1 MDIHKNDGEMNFGN
15 DLGRGLT
22 TVRQKT
28 EPVLRREK
36 MTSTTVPH
44 HLTRKASGT
53 QSSRKSLSGKQPR
66 KSRSFTS
73 TRPVLIPDRRRTI
86 SNLETKTDISGSSGR
101 FGLEQIGDGEAVNLP
116 KRPSLKNGNPTRS
129 IATKP
134 RPFTSSSSA
143 SSMSDNSDYSSFRKV
158 STTTSYPQKRTLRRT
173 SSNETDTQSI
183 GSNSSVTH
191 PLHVKLA
198 ENGPKT
204 NGELS
209 RTSYEAWA
217 APTEHEMGR
226 ISISGSSPETRQHL
240 IEKYLSNNTTTG
252 GTAAKKDSTSSF
264 DSGCNNTESFSNV
277 NKSENKQSTGKQKE
291 NDKQSVAV
299 PKLRLDKLDEGPNE
313 GPGQGNSG
321 RSKGW
326 GLLKK
331 KLIEVATEPNEDSKE
346 PFEATNIDSP
356 TTPESQSTAKYLKML
371 RERLRNCQPADIIA
385 SSDVGEIEK
394 RKQVVE
400 RRKSVA
406 GLGNKGSFFEAV
418 LTAHALSKQGK
429 LNTKPA
435 GPSRRTSVEK
445 MRSSGRLTRHSL
457 PELTEKMKFNCSP
470 HFQKTVT
477 LMGKV
482 DLFAEGDED
491 TLLKTEPPDT
501 LTSRY
506 SY

>member
-1 MDIHKNDGEMNFGN
+1 MDIHKNDGEMNFVD
-15 DLGRGLT
+15 DLGRGLA

-36 MTSTTVPH
+36 MTATTVPH
-44 HLTRKASGT
+44 RLTRRASGT

-66 KSRSFTS
+66 KSSSFTS

-86 SNLETKTDISGSSGR
+86 SNLETKTDINGSSGR
-101 FGLEQIGDGEAVNLP
+101 FDLDKIGDGEAVNLP
-116 KRPSLKNGNPTRS
+116 KRPSLKNGYPMRS

-143 SSMSDNSDYSSFRKV
+143 SSMSDNSDYSSLTKV
-158 STTTSYPQKRTLRRT
+158 SGKTSCRQKRTLRRT
-173 SSNETDTQSI
+173 YSNETDTQST
-183 GSNSSVTH
+183 GSNSSVKQ

-204 NGELS
+204 NGEIS

-252 GTAAKKDSTSSF
+252 GTATKKESNSSV
-264 DSGCNNTESFSNV
+264 DSGCDNKGSFSNV
-277 NKSENKQSTGKQKE
+277 NKSENKQSIGKQRE
-291 NDKQSVAV
+291 NDKQSVVV

-313 GPGQGNSG
+313 GPAQEKSG

-331 KLIEVATEPNEDSKE
+331 KLIEVAKEPSEDFRE
-346 PFEATNIDSP
+346 PFEGTNIESP
-356 TTPESQSTAKYLKML
+356 TTQESQSTAKYLKML

-435 GPSRRTSVEK
+435 GPSRRTSAEK
-445 MRSSGRLTRHSL
+445 IRGPGRLTRHSL

-470 HFQKTVT
+470 HFQKTVK

-491 TLLKTEPPDT
+491 MLLKTERPDT

>member
-1 MDIHKNDGEMNFGN
+1 MDAHSDGGDINFGE
-15 DLGRGLT
+15 DLGHGL
-22 TVRQKT
+22 VAIRQKT

-36 MTSTTVPH
+36 MTSTKVPP
-44 HLTRKASGT
+44 HLTRKASGI
-53 QSSRKSLSGKQPR
+53 QSSRSSLSGKQPR
-66 KSRSFTS
+66 KSSSFTS
-73 TRPVLIPDRRRTI
+73 TRPVPISHRRRTI
-86 SNLETKTDISGSSGR
+86 SNLETKTDIDSSSGP
-101 FGLEQIGDGEAVNLP
+101 FGFERIGDSKEMNLP
-116 KRPSLKNGNPTRS
+116 KRLSLKSGNSTRS
-129 IATKP
+129 VSTKQ

-143 SSMSDNSDYSSFRKV
+143 SSMSDNSDYGSLRKFSNTPGSFDKM
-158 STTTSYPQKRTLRRT
+158 KLRRT
-173 SSNETDTQSI
+173 SSNETDTQNS
-183 GSNSSVTH
+183 GSNSSITH
-191 PLHVKLA
+191 PKEFKGA
-198 ENGPKT
+198 ENGPKAR
-204 NGELS
+204 GET
-209 RTSYEAWA
+209 RRASYQAWA

-226 ISISGSSPETRQHL
+226 IAISGSSPETRRNL
-240 IEKYLSNNTTTG
+240 IEKYLCNNTATG
-252 GTAAKKDSTSSF
+252 GTATKKNSISSIDSAC
-264 DSGCNNTESFSNV
+264 DNKEGFSNV
-277 NKSENKQSTGKQKE
+277 NKSENKHSTGKQGD
-291 NDKQSVAV
+291 NNKQSVVV

-313 GPGQGNSG
+313 GASQEKSG

-331 KLIEVATEPNEDSKE
+331 KLLEVAKE
-346 PFEATNIDSP
+346 PDEDPVEATNTGSS
-356 TTPESQSTAKYLKML
+356 TNQEGQSTAKYLKML

-406 GLGNKGSFFEAV
+406 GFGNKGSFFEAV

-429 LNTKPA
+429 LSVKP
-435 GPSRRTSVEK
+435 GGLSRRTSVEK

-470 HFQKTVT
+470 HFQKTVK

-491 TLLKTEPPDT
+491 MLPKTERPDT